1 MANRAVHPA
10 TPLAGV
16 GGEALAEFIGT
27 FVLVLLGNG
36 AVASFLLF
44 NNIAGTNAFF
54 ANTWPVV
61 FFGWGFALMLGI
73 YIAGAI
79 SGAHLNPAVTISFA
93 ATRRFPWNKVGP
105 YIVAQFLGAFVA
117 AAFLFFV
124 YRGAITHTLGG
135 ASLNAANVNKVGLAF
150 YTGKRD
156 FVGLFGAFCAE
167 ALGTAMLVGL
177 ILAIVDARNQPVQA
191 NLNPLIIGLVLAAI
205 GCSLG
210 IITGF
215 AVNPARDFGPRLWM
229 TLAGG
234 GLGALNSYTWVPIVA
249 PIVGGLIAAFGYD
262 YTIGRVLAERGMTR
276 SGTAVTRGEAVREPD
291 MHVDTGGHPIR
302 EETRGRPVREEGR
315 GRTFRER

>member
-16 GGEALAEFIGT
+16 GGEALAEFFGT
-27 FVLVLLGNG
+27 FVLVLLGDG
-36 AVASFLLF
+36 AVASFALF
-44 NNIAGTNAFF
+44 SNVANIAGRNAFF
-54 ANTWPVV
+54 ADTWPVV
-61 FFGWGFALMLGI
+61 FLGWGFALMLGI

-93 ATRRFPWNKVGP
+93 ATKRFPWNKVAP

-117 AAFLFFV
+117 AVLLFFV
-124 YRGAITHTLGG
+124 YRGALTHALGG
-135 ASLNAANVNKVGLAF
+135 ASLNAANVSKVGGVF
-150 YTGKRD
+150 YTGKQP
-156 FVGLFGAFCAE
+156 FVGWFGAFCAE

-177 ILAIVDARNQPVQA
+177 ILAIVDGRNQPVQA

-229 TLAGG
+229 ALAGG

-262 YTIGRVLAERGMTR
+262 YTIGRVLAERGMAR
-276 SGTAVTRGEAVREPD
+276 SGSAVTRGEAVREPD
-291 MHVDTGGHPIR
+291 MSGRPIR
-302 EETRGRPVREEGR
+302 EEPR
-315 GRTFRER
+315 GRTYRDR